1 MAQDTKAKRQ
11 GASNRIMKVIQ
22 LEDAPLL
29 QTPCRIKKVIELEE
43 DVLNVITLIREEH
56 QNQNVKQKQPL
67 KSYPLRQRKADAKT
81 MNCKQ
86 GASNNISAQ
95 IRRSNH
101 QQDTR
106 KSRIPIQTW
115 RRNLRSNIQP
125 KKLQAKPVGLFSKV
139 TYHRTD
145 KNMTEE
151 KKYEIRND
159 DGNINFTEEHQL
171 DDTEDIKRVNIND
184 RDGRS
189 ILQNQDVSIGQI
201 PVTAMED

>member
-43 DVLNVITLIREEH
+43 DVLNITTLIREEH
-56 QNQNVKQKQPL
+56 QSQDVKQKQPL
-67 KSYPLRQRKADAKT
+67 KSYPLRHRKVDAKT

-106 KSRIPIQTW
+106 KSKDTNTNMAKELEEQF
-115 RRNLRSNIQP
+115 LA
-125 KKLQAKPVGLFSKV
+125 KKIAGKTCRPLL
-139 TYHRTD
+139 
-145 KNMTEE
+145 
-151 KKYEIRND
+151 
-159 DGNINFTEEHQL
+159 
-171 DDTEDIKRVNIND
+171 
-184 RDGRS
+184 
-189 ILQNQDVSIGQI
+189 
-201 PVTAMED
+201 